1 MRVAPTID
9 LNPEQREGLE
19 QRSRARS
26 LPLRV
31 VERARIVLMAAAG
44 KQDKE
49 IAAEL
54 GISVQKSA
62 RWRARFLKSGL
73 AGLEKDA
80 PRPGR
85 TPRIS
90 AQLVARVVQ
99 MTTQEKPANAREVPI
114 EAVGQ

>member
-1 MRVAPTID
+1 MRVAPAID

-26 LPLRV
+26 LPSRV
-31 VERARIVLMAAAG
+31 VERARIVLLAAAG

-62 RWRARFLKSGL
+62 RWRLGFWNQAW
-73 AGLEKDA
+73 
-80 PRPGR
+80 PGWR
-85 TPRIS
+85 KTLRGQ
-90 AQLVARVVQ
+90 AALRAFRR
-99 MTTQEKPANAREVPI
+99 KPLSV
-114 EAVGQ
+114 